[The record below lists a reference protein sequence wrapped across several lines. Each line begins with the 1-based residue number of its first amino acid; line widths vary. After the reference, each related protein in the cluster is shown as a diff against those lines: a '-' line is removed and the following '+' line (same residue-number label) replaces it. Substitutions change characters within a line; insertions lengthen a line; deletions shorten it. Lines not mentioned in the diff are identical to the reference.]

1 MQTSEI
7 LKSIERLSVQGKA
20 EIFIGM
26 SRMLLPDV
34 GKIAAEISEIEMN
47 ENCDAVHDF
56 ASEFQYNYCF
66 VSGEV
71 CDHIVDYGDI
81 RIGYNDEGDAIRAFY
96 ITHEV
101 PRKLVTKAFVET
113 DRREGRRVAA

>member
-1 MQTSEI
+1 MQTSDI
-7 LKSIERLSVQGKA
+7 LKSIERLSVHGKA
-20 EIFIGM
+20 EILIGM

-34 GKIAAEISEIEMN
+34 ALIAAEVSEIEIK

-81 RIGYNDEGDAIRAFY
+81 RIGYNSDNDPIRAFY

-101 PRKLVTKAFVET
+101 SSRLVIKTALET